1 MLTPTQYNWLI
12 GFLVVAVLALIVGFI
27 VYGVSNP
34 PATPSTGPPI
44 PPPEDN
50 TANIDQKL
58 QSPAWT
64 IMTWLRVKQPNS
76 TGTAFSKGNS
86 PQLVYEGGILKY
98 KWTTPTGKKLETKGN
113 AFTMEKP
120 LTEWKQFVWT
130 QNQNKMRFYEDGKLF
145 YENDPASN
153 THVIIAP
160 GTGAFGQNNTL
171 ELSNPGVFAT
181 EMTAQEIMDSY
192 LKEKPM
198 ETMTVK
204 LTRSRLRPGQSLV
217 PIGKQ

>member
-1 MLTPTQYNWLI
+1 MLTPTQYNWLV
-12 GFLVVAVLALIVGFI
+12 GFLVVALLAVIIGFI
-27 VYGVSNP
+27 VYGVSNSST
-34 PATPSTGPPI
+34 TPTTGPPI
-44 PPPEDN
+44 LPPGDN

-58 QSPAWT
+58 QSPVWT
-64 IMTWLRVKQPNS
+64 IATWLRVKQPN
-76 TGTAFSKGNS
+76 TTATAFSKGTS
-86 PQLVYEGGILKY
+86 PQLVYEGGVLKY
-98 KWTTPTGKKLETKGN
+98 KWIAPNNQKLETKSN
-113 AFTMEKP
+113 AFTKDKP

-153 THVIIAP
+153 THAIIAP
-160 GTGAFGQNNTL
+160 GSGAFGQNNTL

-192 LKEKPM
+192 LREKPM

-204 LTRSRLRPGQSLV
+204 LTRPHLRPGQSLV
-217 PIGKQ
+217 SIGKQ